1 MPPAEPGG
9 VGAAPLG
16 PARPGPPRPPP
27 PRPQRHFW
35 GTVRGAL
42 RSVAAVPSRR
52 IIASFFVPLERTWGS
67 LKKQS
72 AAALKERSDT
82 IQSYCSVMCSLGQ

>member
-9 VGAAPLG
+9 VGAALLG

-27 PRPQRHFW
+27 PRSQQHFL

-42 RSVAAVPSRR
+42 RSAVPLNYHFFFFLLEKDLGVSEETISRC
-52 IIASFFVPLERTWGS
+52 SEG
-67 LKKQS
+67 
-72 AAALKERSDT
+72 KERYHSE
-82 IQSYCSVMCSLGQ
+82 LL